1 MSVALRLAVT
11 PPLATAPMLAAL
23 RSHTV
28 AGLERHDAATG
39 THVRSVRGRHGPAVV
54 AIRPRPAAEHV
65 PVRIDADRRDLP
77 EVEQLVRRWLDLDA
91 EPAVID
97 AALGADPQLAP
108 MVAARP
114 GLRVLGTT
122 DWFDTAVQTVLG
134 QQVSVA
140 AAATFAG
147 RLVARYGDPGSGA
160 MRCFP
165 APERLAA
172 ADADEVQGAVGLTRA
187 RVRTVL
193 ALARAAADGLD
204 PAEPVRF
211 RTDLAA
217 LPGIGPWSVDYLAV
231 RVLGDRDAYPAGDL
245 VLRRALGVGSAREAT
260 ARARQWSP
268 WRAYAAFHLWTHA
281 AYGSSSP

>member
-39 THVRSVRGRHGPAVV
+39 THVRSVRAARPGGGRDPAP
-54 AIRPRPAAEHV
+54 AAAEHV
-65 PVRIDADRRDLP
+65 PIRIDADRRDLP

-97 AALGADPQLAP
+97 AALGADPQLAR

-172 ADADEVQGAVGLTRA
+172 ADADEMQGAVGLTRA